1 MGHEP
6 DLDTPPVSLTDAVQ
20 LDPLDGAA
28 YLGQAIEALARE
40 ENELALELLS
50 SAIEFSP
57 DLADAH
63 FHRARCH
70 YRFDDCD
77 AALEDVSRAIELDP
91 VAELP
96 RRLRAELYFRVGLAE
111 KAHAEFTYLIE
122 TAAHDP
128 IMYHL
133 RGKLEFRRG
142 LYEEAVIDLTAA
154 IELDPKFARA
164 LADRALAYRALSKH
178 REALADLTAAV
189 HEDTKFAA
197 EYLVQLGI
205 VRGSVG
211 EFDGAIADFLVALKL
226 DPGNKAAIRGKELVT
241 QLRERHGSS
250 VAGRSFAGKS
260 MLQRTGAWRPVG
272 VSSVSRVA
280 GTPAVSDR
288 PDALDEVIKPHP
300 ETDSDEIDLGG
311 SREHVDP
318 EDVLQHIEEPDAC
331 GPKTTP
337 LPHAT
342 SRSSQSPR
350 TPNPTR
356 EEIARQVAH
365 ERGSQSIS
373 SPAFVP

>member
-1 MGHEP
+1 MRHEP
-6 DLDTPPVSLTDAVQ
+6 DLDAPPMSKPHAVQ
-20 LDPLDGAA
+20 LDQLDLDGVM
-28 YLGQAIEALARE
+28 YLGQAIEALADE
-40 ENELALELLS
+40 ENELALELLN

-57 DLADAH
+57 DHADAY

-70 YRFDDCD
+70 YRLDNFD
-77 AALEDVSRAIELDP
+77 AALEDASRSIELDP

-111 KAHAEFTYLIE
+111 EAHAEFTQLIE
-122 TAAHDP
+122 TAPDDP
-128 IMYHL
+128 ILYHL

-164 LADRALAYRALSKH
+164 LADRASAFRALSKH

-205 VRGSVG
+205 VRGSMG

-226 DPGNKAAIRGKELVT
+226 DPTNRGAIRGKELVT
-241 QLRERHGSS
+241 QLRETHGTS

-280 GTPAVSDR
+280 GTPAVSDV
-288 PDALDEVIKPHP
+288 PDVADEVIKPHP
-300 ETDSDEIDLGG
+300 EIDSDEIDLGG
-311 SREHVDP
+311 SGEQPDP

-337 LPHAT
+337 PPHAT
-342 SRSSQSPR
+342 SRSGQSSR
-350 TPNPTR
+350 TANPTR
-356 EEIARQVAH
+356 DEIARQVAQ
-365 ERGSQSIS
+365 ERESPSIS
-373 SPAFVP
+373 R